1 MAMNDFLA
9 PAMVAALVA
18 GIVSFRSSDR
28 KIQIENIVQERAK
41 WREKIRVN
49 ALLVQQAAVGHEPI
63 KLDALHF
70 TFRLL
75 LNPHEEED
83 QLILLTIENLK
94 SAGRLKLRMA
104 EFSSRIALLLK
115 HDWERTR
122 HEAKPW
128 FLAIRAP
135 RRWPYAEVLEGR
147 ALWDD
152 TKPEAP
158 WDDRKAKRNR

>member
-1 MAMNDFLA
+1 MAMNDFLGS
-9 PAMVAALVA
+9 AMVAALVA
-18 GIVSFRSSDR
+18 GLVSFRSPDR
-28 KIQIENIVQERAK
+28 KIQIENIAQERAK
-41 WREKIRVN
+41 WREKIRAN
-49 ALLVQQAAVGHEPI
+49 ALLVQQAAVGREPI
-63 KLDALHF
+63 KLDELHF

-94 SAGRLKLRMA
+94 SVGKLRLRLA
-104 EFSSRIALLLK
+104 EFSSRVALLLK
-115 HDWERTR
+115 HDWERAK

-128 FLAIRAP
+128 FLAFRAP
-135 RRWPYAEVLEGR
+135 KRRPYAEVLERR

-152 TKPEAP
+152 TEPEAQ